1 MLSTNEQD
9 LQQVTDEARML
20 VINFKHFGINLD
32 HLFVAML
39 NTPCQAQHYL
49 QALNVK
55 ECNQWLHDLHENTTA
70 WKKNDEVRLT
80 IHAERIIRHAWHIAT
95 LKNKQHM
102 SSTDVLLAI
111 LSYNNHVSEKVKQ
124 AGIIFED
131 VAEGLPQT
139 PLEIKLR
146 QFRAPSRLAKFLHV
160 GPSMKTRM
168 EDIYEHATN
177 LWSYQQYDDCITT
190 CKTGLALTPTYDDLK
205 IIEAHCYMKLRN
217 YQPAVPLLKELS
229 EAYPDNPDIWVTLS
243 YIYDETGEYQQAE
256 AILTRMQ
263 ELRPD
268 NSTILNNRAFN
279 LYRQGRYAEAIPFYE
294 KAISIDPQFA
304 YPWDNL
310 GFIKYKLGFT
320 EEAFQLIDKALELDR
335 GNSYAYMYKGKIH
348 MEQGNKIQAME
359 NFQLALR
366 YGFTETYGDEVVQ
379 LIKQCQ

>member
-1 MLSTNEQD
+1 
-9 LQQVTDEARML
+9 
-20 VINFKHFGINLD
+20 
-32 HLFVAML
+32 
-39 NTPCQAQHYL
+39 
-49 QALNVK
+49 
-55 ECNQWLHDLHENTTA
+55 
-70 WKKNDEVRLT
+70 
-80 IHAERIIRHAWHIAT
+80 
-95 LKNKQHM
+95 
-102 SSTDVLLAI
+102 
-111 LSYNNHVSEKVKQ
+111 
-124 AGIIFED
+124 
-131 VAEGLPQT
+131 
-139 PLEIKLR
+139 
-146 QFRAPSRLAKFLHV
+146 
-160 GPSMKTRM
+160 
-168 EDIYEHATN
+168 
-177 LWSYQQYDDCITT
+177 
-190 CKTGLALTPTYDDLK
+190 
-205 IIEAHCYMKLRN
+205 
-217 YQPAVPLLKELS
+217 
-229 EAYPDNPDIWVTLS
+229 
-243 YIYDETGEYQQAE
+243 
-256 AILTRMQ
+256 MQ